1 MRGTLRAAM
10 STAKIPLLS
19 DPRLLAAFAVVYVV
33 WGSTYLAI
41 RVVVESLPPLLSA
54 GVRFAIAGLLMLAW
68 GLWRGHRLPGSRR
81 DLVTLAITGTMM
93 LVGANGIVTWAEQWV
108 ESNQAALIVATS
120 ALWLA
125 WMGTMGAQGQS
136 LSRITI
142 LGLLGGLV
150 GVAVLVGDGLR
161 LSGAPWTAYAGLQ
174 VSAFLWAAGSIVSKR
189 RPAQCAPIM
198 AAAVQTLVAAVILTT
213 LGLSLGEAAR
223 WVWEARPLLALA
235 YLIVFGSCIAYGCF
249 FWLVQQVTPAQ
260 LGTYAYV
267 NPAVAVLLG
276 WWLLD
281 ESLTSMQIAGTLIIL
296 VSVVAVTLTSTLRRS
311 RST

>member
-1 MRGTLRAAM
+1 MNI
-10 STAKIPLLS
+10 AKSSLLS
-19 DPRLLAAFAVVYVV
+19 DPRLVGAFAVVYLV

-41 RVVVESLPPLLSA
+41 RVVVEALPPFFSA
-54 GVRFAIAGLLMLAW
+54 GVRFAIAGTLMMIW
-68 GLWRGHRLPGSRR
+68 GLWRGHRLPTSRR
-81 DLVTLAITGTMM
+81 EVVTLAVTGTMM
-93 LVGANGIVTWAEQWV
+93 LVGASGLVTWAEQWV

-125 WMGTMGAQGQS
+125 WMGTLGAQGQG
-136 LSRITI
+136 LSKVTV
-142 LGLLGGLV
+142 LGLLGGFV

-161 LSGAPWTAYAGLQ
+161 FSDAPWNAYAALL
-174 VSAFLWAAGSIVSKR
+174 VSPLLWAAGSIVSKR

-198 AAAVQTLVAAVILTT
+198 AAAVQTVVAAVILTA
-213 LGLSLGEAAR
+213 LGLSLGEADR
-223 WVWEARPLLALA
+223 WVWETRPLLALA

-267 NPAVAVLLG
+267 NPGVAVLLG

-281 ESLTSMQIAGTLIIL
+281 EALTRMQIAGTLIIL
-296 VSVVAVTLTSTLRRS
+296 ASVIVVTLTSTLRRS
-311 RST
+311 RVP

>member
-1 MRGTLRAAM
+1 MN
-10 STAKIPLLS
+10 TAKPLPLS
-19 DPRLLAAFAVVYVV
+19 DPRLLGAFAVVYLV

-41 RVVVESLPPLLSA
+41 RVVVESLPPFYSA
-54 GVRFAIAGLLMLAW
+54 GIRFAIAGALMMAW
-68 GLWRGHRLPGSRR
+68 GLWRGHRFPTSRR

-93 LVGANGIVTWAEQWV
+93 LVGANGLVTWAEQWV

-125 WMGTMGAQGQS
+125 WMGTMGAQGQG
-136 LSRITI
+136 LSRVTI
-142 LGLLGGLV
+142 LGLFGGFV

-161 LSGAPWTAYAGLQ
+161 FSDAPWTAYAALL

-198 AAAVQTLVAAVILTT
+198 AAAVQTLVAAVILTA
-213 LGLSLGEAAR
+213 LGLSLGEAER

-267 NPAVAVLLG
+267 NPAVAVFLG

-281 ESLTSMQIAGTLIIL
+281 EALSRMQIAGTLIIL
-296 VSVVAVTLTSTLRRS
+296 ASVIVVTLTSTLRRG
-311 RST
+311 RAP